1 MSQPRAYKTRGVVLR
16 GRDLGEADRIVTL
29 FTTELGK
36 LDAVAK
42 GVRKAKSHLAG
53 RMEFANEIAA
63 TMHRGRNLD
72 IIVTAELVTA
82 YWESIVEP
90 AKFACANVV
99 CEIVATLCEP
109 GMPLPPVY
117 DLLTGAIG
125 AIAGSTN
132 PNELLP
138 RFEMRLLDAL
148 GIGPPTSFCIR
159 CGERLNDAAWVDV
172 TSGGFAGSE
181 CRERWRDALELDG
194 ADLANAAALA
204 AARGTGAARVA
215 RPKVAMAVELIVAYH
230 LGRRPKSEGY
240 AAQFAKAS
248 ATL

>member
-1 MSQPRAYKTRGVVLR
+1 MPQPRTYKTRGVVLR
-16 GRDLGEADRIVTL
+16 ARDLGEADRIVTL
-29 FTTELGK
+29 FTTEYGK

-63 TMHRGRNLD
+63 TMHHGRSLD

-82 YWESIVEP
+82 YWERIVEP
-90 AKFACANVV
+90 AAFACANVV

-117 DLLTGAIG
+117 ELLTGVIG
-125 AIAGSTN
+125 AIAGSAD
-132 PNELLP
+132 PNALLP
-138 RFEMRLLDAL
+138 RFEMRLLTML
-148 GIGPPTSFCIR
+148 GVAPPTDSCIR
-159 CGERLNDAAWVDV
+159 CGSLLDDYAWVDV
-172 TSGGFAGSE
+172 QSGGFACAT

-194 ADLANAAALA
+194 ADLGNVAALA
-204 AARGTGAARVA
+204 AARGSGAARVA
-215 RPKVAMAVELIVAYH
+215 RPRVVKAIELVVAYH

-240 AAQFAKAS
+240 AAEFAKAN
-248 ATL
+248 ATP